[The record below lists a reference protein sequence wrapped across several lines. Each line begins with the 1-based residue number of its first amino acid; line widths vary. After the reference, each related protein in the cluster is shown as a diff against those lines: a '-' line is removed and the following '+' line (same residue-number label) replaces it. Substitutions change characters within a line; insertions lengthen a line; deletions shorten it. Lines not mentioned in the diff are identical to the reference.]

1 MWDERYSTEE
11 YVYGTAPNDFL
22 AAHVGEIPKGKVL
35 CLGEGEGRNA
45 VFLATQR
52 YQVTAVDQ
60 SAVGL
65 EKARRL
71 AQSRGVSIDC
81 IQADLADFDP
91 GENQWDGIVAIFCH
105 LPSPV
110 RRRLHQ
116 RIPAALK
123 PNGVFVLEAYTPRQL
138 EFGTGGPPTA
148 DLLISA
154 NDLRSEICGL
164 NFLHLEET
172 ERDVVEGHLHTG
184 RASVVQVI
192 ASKALRRF
200 SFSSHRGG
208 ARHKVRYVESG
219 GGDSDENCRICQP
232 GIKPR
237 E

>member
-1 MWDERYSTEE
+1 MWDERYNTEE
-11 YVYGTAPNDFL
+11 YVYGTQPNDFL
-22 AAHVGEIPKGKVL
+22 AARFGAIPKGDVL

-45 VFLATQR
+45 VFLAEKG
-52 YQVTAVDQ
+52 YKVTAVDQ

-71 AQSRGVSIDC
+71 AQSRAVSIDC
-81 IQADLADFDP
+81 VQADLTDFDL
-91 GENQWDGIVAIFCH
+91 GENQWDGIVSIFCH
-105 LPSPV
+105 LPSPL

-116 RIPAALK
+116 RIPIALK
-123 PNGVFVLEAYTPRQL
+123 PNGVFMLEAYTPRQL

-154 NDLRSEICGL
+154 DDLRSELHGL
-164 NFLHLEET
+164 NFQHLMET
-172 ERDVVEGHLHTG
+172 ERDVVEGQLHTG
-184 RASVVQVI
+184 RASVVQAI

-200 SFSSHRGG
+200 SFSTHRGG

-219 GGDSDENCRICQP
+219 GGESDANCRICQP
-232 GIKPR
+232 MVKPR